1 MRKTPQ
7 PKPITVYLRKE
18 RREERIK
25 SLSELAA
32 KYADNNLSLLVQK
45 IADGEL
51 EIAPRK
57 QAS

>member
-7 PKPITVYLRKE
+7 PAPITVYLRKE

-25 SLSELAA
+25 NLNELAA
-32 KYADNNLSLLVQK
+32 KYADKNLSLLVQK

-51 EIAPRK
+51 EVRPRT
-57 QAS
+57 A